1 MPHRDKGPASKIAA
15 STAALPLTS
24 AGTRSTADNN
34 AATTKHMRSWHHLT
48 QTKSRHLNDIRNMC
62 KFQATAP
69 QQHCLRHT
77 TSACSSTADG
87 GRGQRRVLMHQV
99 LHHHHHLHRAVQL
112 VLYSPC
118 SQLTTSTRW
127 RTQWPPPPCRQ
138 PPPGAAG
145 HPQHALRLDLAPETV
160 LKLFLSYAR

>member
-1 MPHRDKGPASKIAA
+1 MPHQDKGPASKIAA

-48 QTKSRHLNDIRNMC
+48 QTNSEHLNDIRNMW
-62 KFQATAP
+62 KFQAIAPQQQP

-87 GRGQRRVLMHQV
+87 GRGQRRVLMRQV
-99 LHHHHHLHRAVQL
+99 LHHHHHLHRAVQQ
-112 VLYSPC
+112 VHYSPC
-118 SQLTTSTRW
+118 SQADHNHSVAHSVATT
-127 RTQWPPPPCRQ
+127 
-138 PPPGAAG
+138 
-145 HPQHALRLDLAPETV
+145 ALQATTLRCCWASITCGTPRLGT
-160 LKLFLSYAR
+160 